1 MITVKIVVIGIVSTI
16 LVVILKEHK
25 KEYAILLSIV
35 AGVMLLLL
43 TLSKIEPII
52 SLIQK
57 LSLNIPIDNSYI
69 LLILKVIGISYL
81 IEFGKD
87 ICIDAGESSIANKI
101 EIAGKV
107 IIVGISIPAITSV
120 LEIITEVI

>member
-1 MITVKIVVIGIVSTI
+1 MITIKIVVIGIVSTI

-25 KEYAILLSIV
+25 KEYALLLSIV
-35 AGVMLLLL
+35 AGLMLLLL
-43 TLSKIEPII
+43 TLSKVEPII

-107 IIVGISIPAITSV
+107 IIVGISIPALTAV
-120 LEIITEVI
+120 LELITEVI

>member
-16 LVVILKEHK
+16 LVVIFKEHK

-107 IIVGISIPAITSV
+107 IIVGISIPAITAV

>member
-35 AGVMLLLL
+35 AGVMLLPL

-107 IIVGISIPAITSV
+107 IIVGISIPAITAV

>member
-43 TLSKIEPII
+43 TLSEIEPII

-107 IIVGISIPAITSV
+107 IIVGISIPAITAV

>member
-107 IIVGISIPAITSV
+107 IIVGISIPAITAV

>member
-1 MITVKIVVIGIVSTI
+1 VITVKIVVIGIVSTI

-107 IIVGISIPAITSV
+107 IIVGISIPAITAV